1 MCSTTSEQS
10 GVANLYEKSAFRF
23 SSKFGPRSPGA
34 TGIQE
39 TENGQ
44 EDGQE
49 TIKGQGTWLRR
60 SSDTTSSHGF

>member
-1 MCSTTSEQS
+1 MKNQRSVSHQ
-10 GVANLYEKSAFRF
+10 
-23 SSKFGPRSPGA
+23 KFGPRSPGA